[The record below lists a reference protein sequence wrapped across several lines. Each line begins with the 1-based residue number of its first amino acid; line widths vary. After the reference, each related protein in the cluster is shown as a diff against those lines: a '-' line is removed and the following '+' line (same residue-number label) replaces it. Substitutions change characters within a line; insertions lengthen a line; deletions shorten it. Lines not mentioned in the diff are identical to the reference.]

1 MRNIVTY
8 MAEEQRTFAESPFN
22 PVDSL
27 VFATLAYFNYE
38 VAPGVDLASPD
49 GVLLHDVVMLSD
61 WEALTAHS
69 WMEDAKDTEA
79 FLHVLSASRRMRD
92 VRASFYAN
100 ERSEIV
106 EKQFSAVTLT
116 FPAADGEVA
125 YLAYRGTDGS
135 FAGWK
140 EDFNLCFKEVIPSQ
154 CTAAAYLSGVASALA
169 CPLIV
174 GGHSKGGNLAE
185 YAALVADES
194 AFERLRGVFN
204 HDGPSFLDDPSPRID
219 DDRFHALLHKT
230 VPESSAF
237 GMILERRADYR
248 VVRSSAM
255 SVFQHEP
262 FTWLTEDDDFVYQEA
277 LNPSAVF
284 FDEAL
289 DAWLR
294 SKAPDERERFIDT
307 IYELFASTEAGTWS
321 EFQTKLFA
329 NTRQLLGARSKL
341 DAETKSFIWQ
351 TLGSLGGILKD
362 ETVKRF
368 KPAPPTW
375 LPRRRENVRP
385 RERNRSMT
393 ASAYGRLTPRM
404 AWQLAAPHTWPAAI
418 LPVLVAAAAAAV
430 TSFSIS
436 ATMVCV
442 LLVIC
447 VLMQSAVNT
456 FNDYYDYVKGADSAD
471 DNVDPTDA
479 VLVYNNVNPRA
490 ALALAVGFLA
500 AAFLLGAYVIW
511 IAGWIPLAI
520 GAAGAVV
527 VVLYSAG
534 KTPISYLPIGELV
547 SGFVMGGLI
556 PLACYQ
562 ALSGTF
568 DLRALLWAVPTILGV
583 GLIMFTNNT
592 CDVEKDVESGRRT
605 LSVLLGRE
613 RARKLYHG
621 VVYAWVAAIVVLV
634 AAFFTNG
641 LLVMPFM
648 LLASYPHA
656 QGAAGQTRWRRRP
669 ASAPWRR
676 CVARTSHWARFYAA
690 AILASGIAVA
700 L

>member
-1 MRNIVTY
+1 
-8 MAEEQRTFAESPFN
+8 
-22 PVDSL
+22 
-27 VFATLAYFNYE
+27 
-38 VAPGVDLASPD
+38 
-49 GVLLHDVVMLSD
+49 
-61 WEALTAHS
+61 
-69 WMEDAKDTEA
+69 
-79 FLHVLSASRRMRD
+79 
-92 VRASFYAN
+92 
-100 ERSEIV
+100 
-106 EKQFSAVTLT
+106 
-116 FPAADGEVA
+116 
-125 YLAYRGTDGS
+125 
-135 FAGWK
+135 
-140 EDFNLCFKEVIPSQ
+140 
-154 CTAAAYLSGVASALA
+154 
-169 CPLIV
+169 
-174 GGHSKGGNLAE
+174 
-185 YAALVADES
+185 
-194 AFERLRGVFN
+194 
-204 HDGPSFLDDPSPRID
+204 
-219 DDRFHALLHKT
+219 
-230 VPESSAF
+230 
-237 GMILERRADYR
+237 
-248 VVRSSAM
+248 
-255 SVFQHEP
+255 
-262 FTWLTEDDDFVYQEA
+262 
-277 LNPSAVF
+277 
-284 FDEAL
+284 
-289 DAWLR
+289 
-294 SKAPDERERFIDT
+294 
-307 IYELFASTEAGTWS
+307 
-321 EFQTKLFA
+321 
-329 NTRQLLGARSKL
+329 
-341 DAETKSFIWQ
+341 
-351 TLGSLGGILKD
+351 
-362 ETVKRF
+362 
-368 KPAPPTW
+368 
-375 LPRRRENVRP
+375 
-385 RERNRSMT
+385 MT

-430 TSFSIS
+430 TSFRVS

-520 GAAGAVV
+520 
-527 VVLYSAG
+527 
-534 KTPISYLPIGELV
+534 
-547 SGFVMGGLI
+547 GFVMGGLI

-634 AAFFTNG
+634 AAFFTVG

-648 LLASYPHA
+648 LLASYPLLKALLGNPLAPQARIGAMA
-656 QGAAGQTRWRRRP
+656 QVCSANIALGA
-669 ASAPWRR
+669 
-676 CVARTSHWARFYAA
+676 FYAA